1 MNRRAIALTAGLL
14 FLLFALLYAYG
25 SDRLRPPPTTPV
37 VATQSPVADALPTA
51 TAAVTA
57 TTAAAS
63 APAVPTPPAQSDVPR
78 YGYQIVNVW
87 PHDSSSFTQGLV
99 YQDGVFYESGGR
111 YEASTLRRVDPE
123 SGQVLEKV
131 DVPREY
137 FAEGLTLW
145 QDKLIQLTW
154 REQTGFVYDQATLAQ
169 TGVFT
174 YPTEGWGITHDG
186 THRIVSDGTPIIY
199 FWDPETFT
207 ESSRITVTY
216 QGQPVA
222 PINELEYV
230 NGEIFANLWQSD
242 LIVRID
248 PATGNIT
255 GIIELPG
262 LLQTAPAGQTPVDVL
277 NGIAY
282 DPAGD
287 RLFVTGKWWPWLFEI
302 DLVPLP
308 APAQP

>member
-1 MNRRAIALTAGLL
+1 MNRRAIAITAGLL

-25 SDRLRPPPTTPV
+25 SDRLRPPPATPV
-37 VATQSPVADALPTA
+37 VATQAPGADALPTA
-51 TAAVTA
+51 TAPATA
-57 TTAAAS
+57 TPVAAGTS
-63 APAVPTPPAQSDVPR
+63 AVQTPPSQSDVPR
-78 YGYQIVNVW
+78 YGYQIVNTW

-99 YQDGVFYESGGR
+99 YHDGVFYESGGR

-123 SGQVLEKV
+123 SGQVLEKIE
-131 DVPREY
+131 VPREY

-145 QDKLIQLTW
+145 QDQLIQLTW

-186 THRIVSDGTPIIY
+186 THLIVSDGTPVIY

-216 QGQPVA
+216 QSQPVA
-222 PINELEYV
+222 QINELEYV
-230 NGEIFANLWQSD
+230 NGEILANLWQSD

-308 APAQP
+308 PPAQP